1 MLILDAALP
10 PGAPWWVAA
19 LAALTASP
27 GVAAIVVAWLQSRV
41 KKETP
46 DLKAITDRIVAAE
59 EKLAAIAGT
68 DSKALTVV
76 KEDLDA
82 LAQDTVVKEDLDAL
96 AQDVAKLR
104 DAVERRWKADDARRG
119 RAGELAQQ
127 DRKEL
132 HDALAL
138 LRERVAGM
146 AGRLEGLMERSHG
159 R

>member
-82 LAQDTVVKEDLDAL
+82 LAQD
-96 AQDVAKLR
+96 VAKLR

>member
-82 LAQDTVVKEDLDAL
+82 LAQD
-96 AQDVAKLR
+96 VAKLR
-104 DAVERRWKADDARRG
+104 VAVERRWKADDARRG

>member
-41 KKETP
+41 KEETP

-68 DSKALTVV
+68 DSKAL
-76 KEDLDA
+76 
-82 LAQDTVVKEDLDAL
+82 TVVKEDLDAL